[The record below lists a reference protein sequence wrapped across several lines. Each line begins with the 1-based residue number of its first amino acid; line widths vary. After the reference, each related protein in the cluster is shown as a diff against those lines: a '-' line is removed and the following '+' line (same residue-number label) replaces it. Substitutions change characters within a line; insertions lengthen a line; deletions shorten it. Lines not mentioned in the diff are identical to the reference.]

1 MSKSRDVLILEAFP
15 DELRLATARESYGVV
30 TVSHLSSFWCRSKSD
45 ETSALCDQ
53 TTLDALVAYVEER
66 GWAGRSLICLVG
78 GPGVSCQHYDLPPL
92 KGPALRQAAL
102 LKLKQHLHFEVAD
115 AVVAIDSMPRAE
127 GLTGNQ
133 QRVNATAIQKDIAQ
147 AAIALASAARL
158 KLTVLTAAPAACAKL
173 AADRHADAGSCRA
186 ILMVDEYSSTLVVL
200 NGTTPFV
207 TTELPFGANDLTTAL
222 MRPIINGDNVI
233 QLDETAAR
241 ALRDEIGVPAPQQE
255 VVSLQ
260 VRGEKLLPLIEPV
273 LQKLSKNLTQWL
285 AFAGT
290 CSGGSTISSVVLT
303 GAKGTING
311 LAPCLASRTGVAV
324 TSARSLEGL
333 VSLGDGMENIDP
345 ESLGL
350 MVAASRWGRTLPD
363 LIPEETRREVR
374 TSRIRKC
381 ITYAGP
387 VAAIVMLSLG
397 VMFDRTGKSL
407 ANEIDAHSQRLAAAQ
422 EILTNR
428 TRLAADA
435 QATKKLMA
443 QVETFV
449 ADSPSW
455 TGIFKELS
463 YRLPSQLRALDYSC
477 RINGR
482 KTTLIVKAGVHSQGT
497 PHTFDDLVTQTLNS
511 LERSALF
518 QRVEVSVNR
527 SPQTEDPNADGIL
540 SIELVLS
547 RAARLPGEAIK

>member
-30 TVSHLSSFWCRSKSD
+30 TVSHLSSFWCRTKAD
-45 ETSALCDQ
+45 DTSALCDQ
-53 TTLDALVAYVEER
+53 TTIDALVAYVEER

-102 LKLKQHLHFEVAD
+102 LKLKQQLHFEVSD
-115 AVVAIDSMPRAE
+115 AVVAIDLVPRAE
-127 GLTGNQ
+127 GVNENQ
-133 QRVNATAIQKDIAQ
+133 LRINATAIQKDIAQ
-147 AAIALASAARL
+147 AAIALATTARL
-158 KLTVLTAAPAACAKL
+158 KLIALTAAPAACARL
-173 AADRHADAGSCRA
+173 AAIRHSDAGSCRA
-186 ILMVDEYSSTLVVL
+186 ILSVDEHSSTLVVL
-200 NGTTPFV
+200 NGATPFV
-207 TTELPFGANDLTTAL
+207 TTELPFGAADLTTAL
-222 MRPIINGDNVI
+222 MRPIINGENVI

-260 VRGEKLLPLIEPV
+260 VNGEKLLPLIEPV

-290 CSGGSTISSVVLT
+290 CSGGTPISSVVLT

-324 TSARSLEGL
+324 NSARSLDGM
-333 VSLGDGMENIDP
+333 VTMGDGMENVEP

-350 MVAASRWGRTLPD
+350 VVAASRWRRTLPD
-363 LIPEETRREVR
+363 LIPEGTKREVR
-374 TSRIRKC
+374 AARIRRYV
-381 ITYAGP
+381 TYASP
-387 VAAIVMLSLG
+387 IAAIVMLALG
-397 VMFDRTGKSL
+397 VSFDRTGKSL
-407 ANEIDAHSQRLAAAQ
+407 ANEIAANSQRLAAAQ
-422 EILTNR
+422 EILNNR

-443 QVETFV
+443 QVDSFV
-449 ADSPSW
+449 EDSPSW
-455 TGIFKELS
+455 TGVFKELS
-463 YRLPSQLRALDYSC
+463 YRLPPQLRALDYSC

-482 KTTLIVKAGVHSQGT
+482 KVTLIVKAGVHSQGT

-547 RAARLPGEAIK
+547 RAARLPGEAAK

>member
-1 MSKSRDVLILEAFP
+1 MSKSREFLILEAFP
-15 DELRLATARESYGVV
+15 DELRLATARESQGVV

-45 ETSALCDQ
+45 DTSALCDQ

-66 GWAGRSLICLVG
+66 GWAGKSLICLVG

-102 LKLKQHLHFEVAD
+102 LKLKQQLHFEVTD
-115 AVVAIDSMPRAE
+115 AVVAIDAVSRAE
-127 GLTGNQ
+127 GVTGNQ

-147 AAIALASAARL
+147 AAIALAGAARL
-158 KLTVLTAAPAACAKL
+158 KLMVLSAAPAACARL
-173 AADRHADAGSCRA
+173 AADRHSDAGSCRA
-186 ILMVDEYSSTLVVL
+186 ILSVDESSSTLVVL
-200 NGTTPFV
+200 NGATPFV

-222 MRPIINGDNVI
+222 MRPIINGENVI

-241 ALRDEIGVPAPQQE
+241 ALRNEIGIPAPQQD

-260 VRGEKLLPLIEPV
+260 VRGDKLLPLMEPV

-290 CSGGSTISSVVLT
+290 CSGGGAISSVILT

-311 LAPCLASRTGVAV
+311 LAPSLGSRTGIAV
-324 TSARSLEGL
+324 TSARSLDGM
-333 VSLGDGMENIDP
+333 VSLGDGMENVEP

-350 MVAASRWGRTLPD
+350 IVAAIRWGRTLPD
-363 LIPEETRREVR
+363 LIPDDTKRAVR
-374 TSRIRKC
+374 AARIRKY

-387 VAAIVMLSLG
+387 VAAVIMLSLG
-397 VMFDRTGKSL
+397 VVFDRTGKSL
-407 ANEIDAHSQRLAAAQ
+407 AGEIDANSQHLAAAQ
-422 EILTNR
+422 EILTKR
-428 TRLAADA
+428 TQLAADA
-435 QATKKLMA
+435 QVTKKLMA
-443 QVETFV
+443 QVESFL

-455 TGIFKELS
+455 TGVFKELS

-482 KTTLIVKAGVHSQGT
+482 KTTLVVKAGVHLQGT

-511 LERSALF
+511 LERGGIF
-518 QRVEVSVNR
+518 QRVEVSVDR
-527 SPQTEDPNADGIL
+527 SPQTEDPGADGIL
-540 SIELVLS
+540 SIELVLT
-547 RAARLPGEAIK
+547 RASRLPVEAAK